1 MNNNLR
7 INPIGLKGAEINDR
21 MKELM
26 GITPIVE
33 HKSSPVVELTKI
45 GPDGHIYAVIREN
58 HKYYIKTTNKT
69 ENVVS
74 EDFQYIGGLQN
85 KTQEAYPSYAKA
97 IKHLNLKFNSI
108 AEALNVSGNINVFQ
122 DDNLITESGV
132 AGFSTQTSSGF
143 SGQGNL
149 AGNNSLYEEKEMEDE
164 TAPISE
170 YFAEEEETIE
180 EVEDDELT
188 ESEKAIME
196 MDDNEEIPDN
206 PEDYREQPGYV
217 HEEEAITESHLSIKR
232 ALQQMDSIIDSL
244 TEVKKK
250 VYTLK

>member
-1 MNNNLR
+1 MKNNLR
-7 INPIGLKGAEINDR
+7 INPVGLKGAEINDR

-33 HKSSPVVELTKI
+33 HKVAPVIELTKI
-45 GPDGHIYAVIREN
+45 GPDGHIYAVVREN

-69 ENVVS
+69 ENLVS

-97 IKHLNLKFNSI
+97 IKHLNLKFNSL
-108 AEALNVSGNINVFQ
+108 AESLNVEGNINVFKN
-122 DDNLITESGV
+122 DNLITESGV
-132 AGFSTQTSSGF
+132 AGFSTQTNSGF

-149 AGNNSLYEEKEMEDE
+149 NGNNSLYEEEAIEDE

-170 YFAEEEETIE
+170 YFGEEETIE
-180 EVEDDELT
+180 EEDEL
-188 ESEKAIME
+188 SDDEKAIME
-196 MDDNEEIPDN
+196 MDDNEEIPEN
-206 PEDYREQPGYV
+206 PEDYTTQPGYV
-217 HEEEAITESHLSIKR
+217 HESHLSIKR

>member
-1 MNNNLR
+1 MNNNR
-7 INPIGLKGAEINDR
+7 INPVGLKGAEINDR

-33 HKSSPVVELTKI
+33 HKSSPVIELTKI
-45 GPDGHIYAVIREN
+45 GPDGNIYAVIREN
-58 HKYYIKTTNKT
+58 HKYFIKTTGKK

-74 EDFQYIGGLQN
+74 EDFKYIGGLQN

-108 AEALNVSGNINVFQ
+108 AESLDVAGNINVFQ
-122 DDNLITESGV
+122 NDNLIKEDIT
-132 AGFSTQTSSGF
+132 GFSQYGGNGF
-143 SGQGNL
+143 SNQGNL
-149 AGNNSLYEEKEMEDE
+149 EGNTSLYEEEEVEDE

-170 YFAEEEETIE
+170 YFGDDEEETID
-180 EVEDDELT
+180 EDEDELT
-188 ESEKAIME
+188 ESEQAI
-196 MDDNEEIPDN
+196 DDMADDADEDN
-206 PEDYREQPGYV
+206 IQ
-217 HEEEAITESHLSIKR
+217 EEEVEEEEPINENHLSIKR
-232 ALQQMDSIIDSL
+232 ALLQMDSIIDGL

>member
-1 MNNNLR
+1 MNNNNR

-33 HKSSPVVELTKI
+33 HKSTPVIELTKV
-45 GPDGHIYAVIREN
+45 GPDGHIYAVVREN
-58 HKYYIKTTNKT
+58 HKYFIKTTNKT

-97 IKHLNLKFNSI
+97 IKHLNLKFNSL
-108 AEALNVSGNINVFQ
+108 AEAYNVSGNINVFKN
-122 DDNLITESGV
+122 DNLVTESGV
-132 AGFSTQTSSGF
+132 AGFSSQSGSGF

-149 AGNNSLYEEKEMEDE
+149 EGNSSLYEEEAIEDE

-170 YFAEEEETIE
+170 YFEEEEETIE
-180 EVEDDELT
+180 EEELT
-188 ESEKAIME
+188 ESEQAIDDMVADE
-196 MDDNEEIPDN
+196 TDEADDDNIDETIK
-206 PEDYREQPGYV
+206 
-217 HEEEAITESHLSIKR
+217 ESHLSIKR